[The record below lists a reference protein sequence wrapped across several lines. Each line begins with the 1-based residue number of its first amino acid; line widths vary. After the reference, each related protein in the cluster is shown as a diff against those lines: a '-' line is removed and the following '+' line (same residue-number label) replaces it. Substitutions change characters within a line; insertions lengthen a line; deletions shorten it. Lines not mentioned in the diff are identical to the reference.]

1 MNFEPAGVGRRF
13 AALMADWL
21 MSWAV
26 GSIFFSQ
33 EVAREFWITGIFF
46 FQIVLFTFLTG
57 ASAGQRI
64 FRVQVVTYPN
74 LGPLSFTKVLLRTF
88 LILLVIP
95 AVVFDREG
103 RGLHDRAASS
113 IAIKRIN

>member
-1 MNFEPAGVGRRF
+1 MNFEPAGAGRRF
-13 AALMADWL
+13 AALTADWL

-33 EVAREFWITGIFF
+33 EVAREFWIAGIFF
-46 FQIVLFTFLTG
+46 LQIVLFTFLTG

-64 FRVQVVTYPN
+64 FRVQVVSYPG
-74 LGPLSFTKVLLRTF
+74 LGPLPLLRVLIRTF

-103 RGLHDRAASS
+103 RGLHDRAATS
-113 IAIKRIN
+113 IAIKRAN